1 MCKCTIFLYVLLLR
15 IYYIYVRLYHVM
27 LGLKHYYYFIFVS
40 PIYTNRLRFIR
51 IKIFSINGAIL
62 SLFFQLIFPCNI
74 FRIYV
79 ALAYI
84 YIYI

>member
-1 MCKCTIFLYVLLLR
+1 
-15 IYYIYVRLYHVM
+15 M
-27 LGLKHYYYFIFVS
+27 LGLKYYYYFIFVS
-40 PIYTNRLRFIR
+40 PIYTNRLRLIR

-62 SLFFQLIFPCNI
+62 SLFLQLTFPCNI

-84 YIYI
+84 YIYKHTSYIYIQDF